1 MADRFSDLLIDF
13 YFKRLEHINSFD
25 LVFLT
30 KPSWNLPAQS
40 IIETLDGVFIVN
52 FEHISCLVLIFL

>member
-1 MADRFSDLLIDF
+1 MANRFSDLLIDF
-13 YFKRLEHINSFD
+13 YFKPLEHIYSFD

-40 IIETLDGVFIVN
+40 IIETLDGSYMRATLALN
-52 FEHISCLVLIFL
+52 GLSKMNS